1 MVFVASPAERLS
13 SSVPRRDLSKDG
25 TMPDFTKLFEDLK
38 RTRDEIKLKI
48 HLGSKDVQDEWNELE
63 KRWSTFEGKA
73 ELDRSTRDVG
83 DAVKILGSELKDAF
97 QRIRKAL

>member
-1 MVFVASPAERLS
+1 
-13 SSVPRRDLSKDG
+13 
-25 TMPDFTKLFEDLK
+25 MPEFSNLFEDLK

-48 HLGSKDVQDEWNELE
+48 HLGSKDVQDEWNDLE
-63 KRWSTFEGKA
+63 KRWSSFESKA
-73 ELDRSTRDVG
+73 ELDRSAKDVG

>member
-1 MVFVASPAERLS
+1 
-13 SSVPRRDLSKDG
+13 
-25 TMPDFTKLFEDLK
+25 MPDFSNLFEDLK

-48 HLGSKDVQDEWNELE
+48 HLGSKDVQDEWGELE
-63 KRWSTFEGKA
+63 KRWSSFESKA
-73 ELDRSTRDVG
+73 ELDRSAQDVG